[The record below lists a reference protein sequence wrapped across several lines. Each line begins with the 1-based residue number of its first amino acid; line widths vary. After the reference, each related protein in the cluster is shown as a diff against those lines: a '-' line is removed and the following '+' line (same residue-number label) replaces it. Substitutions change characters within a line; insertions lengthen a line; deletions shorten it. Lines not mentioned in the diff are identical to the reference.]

1 MNELA
6 LLDTIQKI
14 NPWYLTR
21 KVPEGY
27 LEKFERRELPIV
39 IKTLDKTDL
48 ATMIAGARRVGKSVL
63 MYQVINYLIERR
75 SVNPQ
80 NIFFIQGDNPILIEN
95 YGGKNFIY
103 EIMHIYEKYFL
114 RKNFSELI
122 EVIYVFIDEAQ
133 NIPAWERE
141 VKSLID
147 LKYKIKFI
155 ITGSSSSELKRGST
169 NPLTGRIDIQ
179 VLTPFSF
186 SDYLMYESGDQNFQ
200 KIVQLASEEF
210 KEALIKKSHVEAYSA
225 ADKIVKSGKF
235 LSINKNFDNY
245 LFYGGF
251 PWVISNKKTI
261 EVQKYLRDLMTTT
274 ISKDIMAQAQIREP
288 QAFERLMVNLS
299 LSASKVITYK
309 GLADILG
316 IDERSVSRYV
326 DYYCESHW
334 VSISSPFN
342 FRKRPDSVKTAKKVF
357 VIDPGIINT
366 LAFKDQK
373 DIKEDRQF
381 RGQLIENVIYNHL
394 LSFKYSYAGSF
405 QSQIPFW
412 IEDKTSKEID
422 FILEIR
428 GRVLAVESKSKKI
441 PDKDEIEILKYF
453 MKDRTSVSFG
463 IITTEN
469 SLEIRE
475 KLLLIPYSVLCLLL

>member
-1 MNELA
+1 
-6 LLDTIQKI
+6 
-14 NPWYLTR
+14 
-21 KVPEGY
+21 
-27 LEKFERRELPIV
+27 
-39 IKTLDKTDL
+39 
-48 ATMIAGARRVGKSVL
+48 
-63 MYQVINYLIERR
+63 
-75 SVNPQ
+75 
-80 NIFFIQGDNPILIEN
+80 
-95 YGGKNFIY
+95 
-103 EIMHIYEKYFL
+103 
-114 RKNFSELI
+114 
-122 EVIYVFIDEAQ
+122 
-133 NIPAWERE
+133 
-141 VKSLID
+141 
-147 LKYKIKFI
+147 
-155 ITGSSSSELKRGST
+155 
-169 NPLTGRIDIQ
+169 
-179 VLTPFSF
+179 
-186 SDYLMYESGDQNFQ
+186 
-200 KIVQLASEEF
+200 
-210 KEALIKKSHVEAYSA
+210 
-225 ADKIVKSGKF
+225 
-235 LSINKNFDNY
+235 
-245 LFYGGF
+245 
-251 PWVISNKKTI
+251 
-261 EVQKYLRDLMTTT
+261 MTTT